1 MRTKFKMLLG
11 ASGAL
16 AVTAL
21 TILAPAAAQAATAA
35 YTWNSLQGDGNLW
48 WNPNTAWFYSSHSD
62 KTPLTL
68 DVSDPDYQEIK
79 LPNGDCMSWYKG
91 DSDAPTNNV
100 SAHACNDDS
109 YELWALG
116 GPFNGDYYITN
127 EDASAFY
134 GCPSVITSV
143 DSGQEVHMMCW
154 ADDDTQEWAPTRS

>member
-1 MRTKFKMLLG
+1 M
-11 ASGAL
+11 
-16 AVTAL
+16 TAL
-21 TILAPAAAQAATAA
+21 MVLAPAAAQAATGT

-68 DVSDPDYQEIK
+68 DVSVSSYQEIK

-116 GPFNGDYYITN
+116 GPFDGDYYITN
-127 EDASAFY
+127 ADANDFY
-134 GCPSVITSV
+134 ECETAITSV
-143 DSGQEVHMMCW
+143 DSGEEVHMTCW
-154 ADDDTQEWAPTRS
+154 NDGENQQWAPTRS